1 MLFDDA
7 HLYTTRYCAFKDLTN
22 FQLNAQVVQD
32 ALNSALNAAV
42 QSVHKH
48 PHRLAAAVAALL
60 LSMGGG
66 AFALASIESNS
77 KEVVVREILENL
89 PLSEGNQPL
98 AAMPVT
104 PLSLFRSTTTRSN
117 DTAETLLKRLGLL
130 DSTAA
135 AYLRGNKELHQALL
149 GRTGRVVLV
158 EASDN
163 HQLLKL
169 TARWVNKAEDGKDSD
184 NTFKRLVIEK
194 TTTGFVSSQ
203 VTAPLQAAQA
213 LGSATISSSLFAAT
227 DEANIPDTVAVQ
239 LAEIFSGQI
248 DFRRLRKGDRLSVVY
263 EALQADGETMRSGKV
278 LSAEFVNNGKSNQA
292 VLFQDG
298 TSTSKGQYYTFDGQ
312 SLRKAFLASPLEF
325 TRMSSGYGIR
335 VHPITNDKRAHK
347 GIDYAAPTGTPIRT
361 VGDGVVEFASTQRGY
376 GNVIEI
382 KHRDGKSTLFA
393 HLSRIDVSK
402 GQKVEQGD
410 IIGAVGST
418 GFSTGPHLHFEFRVD
433 GEHRDPLTL
442 VAEGGGAAP
451 LTAASKLVFDKTSAL
466 MRGQLAQAATVQL
479 ASAE

>member
-1 MLFDDA
+1 M
-7 HLYTTRYCAFKDLTN
+7 
-22 FQLNAQVVQD
+22 QD

-89 PLSEGNQPL
+89 PLSEGNLPF

-130 DSTAA
+130 DSAAA
-135 AYLRGNKELHQALL
+135 AYLRSNKELHQALL

-169 TARWVNKAEDGKDSD
+169 TARWVNKADDGKDTD

-194 TTTGFVSSQ
+194 TTAGFVSSQ

-227 DEANIPDTVAVQ
+227 DEAGIPDAVAVQ

-298 TSTSKGQYYTFDGQ
+298 ASTSKGQYYTFDGQ

-361 VGDGVVEFASTQRGY
+361 VGDGVVEFAGSQRGY

-402 GQKVEQGD
+402 GQKVEQGN
-410 IIGAVGST
+410 IVGAVGST

>member
-1 MLFDDA
+1 
-7 HLYTTRYCAFKDLTN
+7 LTY
-22 FQLNAQVVQD
+22 FQNITQAVSEQL
-32 ALNSALNAAV
+32 SSAV
-42 QSVHKH
+42 QSVHRH
-48 PHRLAAAVAALL
+48 PKRLAAAVSALL
-60 LSMGGG
+60 LTMGGG
-66 AFALASIESNS
+66 AFALASIDS
-77 KEVVVREILENL
+77 KSDEVVVREILENL
-89 PLSEGNQPL
+89 ALPQATEGKQTFAALPAAPL
-98 AAMPVT
+98 T
-104 PLSLFRSTTTRSN
+104 PLTLFRTTTTRSS
-117 DTAETLLKRLGLL
+117 DTAETLLKRLGLF
-130 DSTAA
+130 DAAAA
-135 AYLRGNKELHQALL
+135 AYLRSNKDLHQALL
-149 GRTGRVVLV
+149 GRTGRLVTV
-158 EASDN
+158 EAN
-163 HQLLKL
+163 GNLLLKL
-169 TARWVNKAEDGKDSD
+169 TARWVDKAADSSAVDGKAAD
-184 NTFKRLVIEK
+184 NTFQRLVIDK
-194 TTTGFVSSQ
+194 TATGFVSSQ
-203 VTAPLQAAQA
+203 VTAPLQATQA

-227 DEANIPDTVAVQ
+227 DEASIPDAVAVQ

-248 DFRRLRKGDRLSVVY
+248 DFSRSLRKGDRLSVVY

-292 VLFQDG
+292 VLFQDA
-298 TSTSKGQYYTFDGQ
+298 SASSSKGQYYTFDGQ

-382 KHRDGKSTLFA
+382 KHRDGKSTVFA
-393 HLSRIDVSK
+393 HLSRIGVQK

-442 VAEGGGAAP
+442 VAEGGGAQP
-451 LTAASKLVFDKTSAL
+451 LSASSKMVFDKTSL
-466 MRGQLAQAATVQL
+466 FMRSQLAYAASVRL
-479 ASAE
+479 ASAQ

>member
-1 MLFDDA
+1 
-7 HLYTTRYCAFKDLTN
+7 LTN
-22 FQLNAQVVQD
+22 FQLTAQAAQA
-32 ALNSALNAAV
+32 ALNSALNTAV

-77 KEVVVREILENL
+77 KEVVVREILESL
-89 PLSEGNQPL
+89 PLADDKQSF
-98 AAMPVT
+98 AALPVA
-104 PLSLFRSTTTRSN
+104 PLSLFRSTTTRSS
-117 DTAETLLKRLGLL
+117 DTADTLLKRLGLL
-130 DSTAA
+130 DSAA
-135 AYLRGNKELHQALL
+135 SAYLRSNKELHKALL
-149 GRTGRVVLV
+149 GRTGRVVSV
-158 EASDN
+158 EANDN

-169 TARWVNKAEDGKDSD
+169 TARWVNKDADD
-184 NTFKRLVIEK
+184 TFQRVVIEK
-194 TTTGFVSSQ
+194 TNTGFATSQ
-203 VTAPLQAAQA
+203 VTVPLQATQA

-227 DEANIPDTVAVQ
+227 DEASIPDTVAVQ

-248 DFRRLRKGDRLSVVY
+248 DFRRSLRKGDRLSVVY
-263 EALQADGETMRSGKV
+263 EDLQADGESMRSGKV
-278 LSAEFVNNGKSNQA
+278 LSAEFVNNGKSNQV

-298 TSTSKGQYYTFDGQ
+298 TTHGKGQYYTFDGQ

-361 VGDGVVEFASTQRGY
+361 VGDGVVEFAGTQRGY

-382 KHRDGKSTLFA
+382 KHRDGKSTVFA
-393 HLSRIDVSK
+393 HLSRIDVKK
-402 GQKVEQGD
+402 GQNVEQGSL
-410 IIGAVGST
+410 IGAVGST

-451 LTAASKLVFDKTSAL
+451 LTATSKLVFDKTSAL
-466 MRGQLAQAATVQL
+466 MRGQLAQAATVKL

>member
-1 MLFDDA
+1 M
-7 HLYTTRYCAFKDLTN
+7 TN
-22 FQLNAQVVQD
+22 FQLTAQVAQA
-32 ALNSALNAAV
+32 ALNRSLNRAV
-42 QSVHKH
+42 QSVHRH
-48 PHRLAAAVAALL
+48 PHRLAAAVATLL

-89 PLSEGNQPL
+89 ELPQAKQTFAVL
-98 AAMPVT
+98 PVT
-104 PLSLFRSTTTRSN
+104 PLTLFRTTTTRSN
-117 DTAETLLKRLGLL
+117 DTAETLLKRLGLF
-130 DSTAA
+130 DSAAA
-135 AYLRGNKELHQALL
+135 AYLRSNKDIHQALL
-149 GRTGRVVLV
+149 GRTGRLASV
-158 EASDN
+158 EASGGN
-163 HQLLKL
+163 NLVKL
-169 TARWVNKAEDGKDSD
+169 TARWLNKAEGSKEAD
-184 NTFKRLVIEK
+184 NTFQRLVIEK
-194 TTTGFVSSQ
+194 TEAGFVSSQ
-203 VTAPLQAAQA
+203 VRVPLQATQV

-227 DEANIPDTVAVQ
+227 DEASIPDTVAVQ

-248 DFRRLRKGDRLSVVY
+248 DFRRSLRKGDRLSVVY

-292 VLFQDG
+292 VFFQDG
-298 TSTSKGQYYTFDGQ
+298 TTSSKGQYYTFEGQ

-393 HLSRIDVSK
+393 HLSRIDVKK

-433 GEHRDPLTL
+433 GDHRDPLTL

-451 LTAASKLVFDKTSAL
+451 LTTASKLVFDKTSVL
-466 MRGQLAQAATVQL
+466 MRGQLAQAATVKL

>member
-1 MLFDDA
+1 MRL
-7 HLYTTRYCAFKDLTN
+7 KDLTH
-22 FQLNAQVVQD
+22 FQLNAQAAQSAQV
-32 ALNSALNAAV
+32 ALNSTLKCVV
-42 QSVHKH
+42 QSVHQH
-48 PHRLAAAVAALL
+48 PRRLAAAVATLL

-89 PLSEGNQPL
+89 NLPETKQTL
-98 AAMPVT
+98 AALPIA
-104 PLSLFRSTTTRSN
+104 PLTLFRSTTTRSN
-117 DTAETLLKRLGLL
+117 DTAETLLKRLGLF
-130 DSTAA
+130 DSAAA
-135 AYLRGNKELHQALL
+135 AYMRSNKEVYQSLL
-149 GRTGRVVLV
+149 GRTGRIVSV
-158 EASDN
+158 EANGSHN
-163 HQLLKL
+163 LVKL
-169 TARWVNKAEDGKDSD
+169 TARWLSKDVD
-184 NTFKRLVIEK
+184 DTFQRLVIEK
-194 TTTGFVSSQ
+194 TVAGFVSSQ
-203 VTAPLQAAQA
+203 VTAPLQSTQA

-227 DEANIPDTVAVQ
+227 DEASIPDAVAVQ

-248 DFRRLRKGDRLSVVY
+248 DFRRSLRKGDRLSVVY
-263 EALQADGETMRSGKV
+263 EDLQADGESMRSGKV

-298 TSTSKGQYYTFDGQ
+298 TTSSKGQYYTFDGQ

-347 GIDYAAPTGTPIRT
+347 GIDYAAPTGTPVRT
-361 VGDGVVEFASTQRGY
+361 VGDGVVEFAGVQRGY

-382 KHRDGKSTLFA
+382 KHREGKSTLFA
-393 HLSRIDVSK
+393 HLSRIGVTK

-410 IIGAVGST
+410 IVGAVGST
-418 GFSTGPHLHFEFRVD
+418 GFSTGPHLHFEFRID
-433 GEHRDPLTL
+433 GEHKDPLTI

-451 LTAASKLVFDKTSAL
+451 LSAAAKPVFDRASVF
-466 MRGQLAQAATVQL
+466 MRSQLAQAASVRL